1 MKKSRIIVSVI
12 VISVIIIFFVIGLV
26 SRNKKN
32 TSNINNDS
40 SDGVSIEITKDTE
53 KKASSVTL
61 KVSKVDGVITISDTQ
76 ISEMTDYD
84 KKHVISLVEHLSI
97 NKKNGTNFSSLAEAI
112 QYEFENGDIP
122 ENSEDSFWDYV
133 ESHGGLDTWLR
144 GTLEYCFGNV
154 DGVYKLYEVIN
165 PDGKISDTYIATQNC
180 TYTFTIKDLLYDKE
194 YSKSI
199 EIENIK

>member
-112 QYEFENGDIP
+112 QYEF
-122 ENSEDSFWDYV
+122 
-133 ESHGGLDTWLR
+133 
-144 GTLEYCFGNV
+144 
-154 DGVYKLYEVIN
+154 
-165 PDGKISDTYIATQNC
+165 
-180 TYTFTIKDLLYDKE
+180 
-194 YSKSI
+194 
-199 EIENIK
+199 